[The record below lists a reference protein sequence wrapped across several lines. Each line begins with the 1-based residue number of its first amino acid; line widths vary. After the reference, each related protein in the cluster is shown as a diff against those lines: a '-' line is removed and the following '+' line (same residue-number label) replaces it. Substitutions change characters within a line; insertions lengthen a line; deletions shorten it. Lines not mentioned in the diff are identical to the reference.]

1 MGSCPV
7 CAHTCTHA
15 CAPVCLHV
23 CVCVCVHM
31 CMCLWDQAY
40 VGMHGTSMCCVC
52 VPVCACACVLCACV
66 PVHVVC
72 VCVCVCVYACVVNT
86 CVCMP
91 VSMCAFCSVEH
102 SRTPPQ
108 PPPKKKTKNPK
119 EAVYIIIDVSI
130 LLQACAAF
138 LYLPSL
144 YSLPTALTLLVG
156 ACSCF
161 SRSSSPISFSTLKQK
176 STFCI
181 VLVLGKSPQKTKHSP
196 QRHANNAVV

>member
-1 MGSCPV
+1 M
-7 CAHTCTHA
+7 HA
-15 CAPVCLHV
+15 CM
-23 CVCVCVHM
+23 CVCVCAHVYVSVRPSICGHAWHVHVL
-31 CMCLWDQAY
+31 C
-40 VGMHGTSMCCVC
+40 
-52 VPVCACACVLCACV
+52 VCACACVLCACG
-66 PVHVVC
+66 VC
-72 VCVCVCVYACVVNT
+72 VCVCVCLCMCCEHVCVHACFHACVLFRGTQQNS
-86 CVCMP
+86 P
-91 VSMCAFCSVEH
+91 P
-102 SRTPPQ
+102 TPN
-108 PPPKKKTKNPK
+108 KKQNPK

-181 VLVLGKSPQKTKHSP
+181 VLVLGKSQQKPKHSP
-196 QRHANNAVV
+196 QCHVSNAVV

>member
-1 MGSCPV
+1 MHIRV
-7 CAHTCTHA
+7 HMRVYLCACMY
-15 CAPVCLHV
+15 V
-23 CVCVCVHM
+23 CVCVC
-31 CMCLWDQAY
+31 
-40 VGMHGTSMCCVC
+40 TCVC
-52 VPVCACACVLCACV
+52 VCETKHMWACMARPCVVRVCLFV
-66 PVHVVC
+66 PVHVCCVRVCLCMWC

-108 PPPKKKTKNPK
+108 PPTKNKTKKPK